1 MAVVPD
7 TRYSHSKKLY
17 MLKLNREI
25 VIKGA
30 ECRKAVLPTRNVYPG
45 SGVFPFRILDP
56 NNNKKRR
63 GKNKDTQPL
72 DIPVRI
78 VHSIV
83 ISPLRSQ
90 KRI

>member
-30 ECRKAVLPTRNVYPG
+30 ECRRLCCRLWIWICSIPDPG
-45 SGVFPFRILDP
+45 PKQQQKEPREKI
-56 NNNKKRR
+56 NKLSYLFCIHKFH
-63 GKNKDTQPL
+63 KIENY
-72 DIPVRI
+72 
-78 VHSIV
+78 
-83 ISPLRSQ
+83 
-90 KRI
+90 

>member
-30 ECRKAVLPTRNVYPG
+30 KQ
-45 SGVFPFRILDP
+45 
-56 NNNKKRR
+56 K
-63 GKNKDTQPL
+63 
-72 DIPVRI
+72 
-78 VHSIV
+78 
-83 ISPLRSQ
+83 Q
-90 KRI
+90 KRGGEKTKKLS

>member
-30 ECRKAVLPTRNVYPG
+30 DGLQKAVL
-45 SGVFPFRILDP
+45 RIPDP
-56 NNNKKRR
+56 IFS
-63 GKNKDTQPL
+63 
-72 DIPVRI
+72 IPD
-78 VHSIV
+78 HG
-83 ISPLRSQ
+83 PKQ
-90 KRI
+90 KQK